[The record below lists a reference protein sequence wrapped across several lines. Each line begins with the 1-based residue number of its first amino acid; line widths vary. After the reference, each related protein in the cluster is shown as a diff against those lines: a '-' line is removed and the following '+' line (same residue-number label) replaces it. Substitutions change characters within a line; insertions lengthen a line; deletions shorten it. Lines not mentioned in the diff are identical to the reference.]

1 MDSVKTKKGTVLP
14 LMNLK
19 GKPYM
24 MVAHRIVWF
33 NEDTEGGSFEMS
45 TEQLTLT
52 EERAV
57 IKATVKVFDKEG
69 KLLKQG
75 VGTKSETK
83 KDFPDF
89 IEKAETGAVGRAITM
104 MGYGTAYAIADLDE
118 GARIIDSPVIL
129 APKAKSAVAP
139 SAAGE
144 ASQVAVGNNNVQV
157 TGLAIPA
164 PEAKKKVPFN
174 KPGAV
179 KAPVTTS
186 EEEWT

>member
-33 NEDTEGGSFEMS
+33 NEDVEGGSFEMS
-45 TEQLTLT
+45 TEQLVLT

-57 IKATVKVFDKEG
+57 IKATVEVYDKDG
-69 KLLKQG
+69 RLLKQG
-75 VGTKSETK
+75 VGTKAETK

-89 IEKAETGAVGRAITM
+89 IEKAETGAIGRAITM

-118 GARIIDSPVIL
+118 GERIIDSPVTTVKPT
-129 APKAKSAVAP
+129 ASSSTSAASTPTAP
-139 SAAGE
+139 STDTGGFKRPTKTTKTEE
-144 ASQVAVGNNNVQV
+144 ATAS
-157 TGLAIPA
+157 IPLSST
-164 PEAKKKVPFN
+164 
-174 KPGAV
+174 
-179 KAPVTTS
+179 TTS
-186 EEEWT
+186 AKAGQWS